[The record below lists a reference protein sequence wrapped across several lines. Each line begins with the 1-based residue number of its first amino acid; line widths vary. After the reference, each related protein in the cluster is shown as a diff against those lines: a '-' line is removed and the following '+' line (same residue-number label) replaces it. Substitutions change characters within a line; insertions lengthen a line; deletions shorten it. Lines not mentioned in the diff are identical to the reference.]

1 MSRACAR
8 SGRTE
13 AEKCRVPAWLDK
25 KNEEME
31 GCMDRRSLL
40 KFLLAGLALP
50 ASLTVHAAQAVR
62 RVRVSQSGGATR
74 FLLDLSGPVIA
85 NSFSLESPPRLVLDL
100 QQAVLNAPLSNLALD
115 GTPVRA
121 IRSGKTP
128 AGDLRIV
135 LDLANSGVRGE
146 LRPVSAGSHRLELEL
161 VDPSF
166 RVAAAAGAT
175 QAALE
180 PPKGKSNRDL
190 LVVIDAGH
198 GGKDPGAVGAK
209 GEQEKIVAL
218 QIATLLAKRVNAQK
232 GYKARLVRTDDIFIP
247 LRKRAELAQ
256 RLNADLFVSVHADA
270 APRLTASGASVFAL
284 SQGGATS
291 SMARWMAERE
301 NGADSVGGGLAVK
314 LRKNDPMVAGVLLD
328 MSMNATI
335 STSLDLGHQVL
346 SRLGDVSGLHQSK
359 VEQAGFAVLKSAA
372 IPSILVETGFISNAG
387 DCRRLHD
394 VRHQRKVAD
403 AIFAGVD
410 GYFRQQPPPGSLIA
424 AMARMGM
431 A

>member
-1 MSRACAR
+1 M
-8 SGRTE
+8 
-13 AEKCRVPAWLDK
+13 
-25 KNEEME
+25 N
-31 GCMDRRSLL
+31 RRSLL

-50 ASLTVHAAQAVR
+50 VSFVAQASQAVR
-62 RVRVSQSGGATR
+62 RVTVSRTAGSTT
-74 FLLDLSGPVIA
+74 FLLDLSGPVVA
-85 NSFSLESPPRLVLDL
+85 NSFNLESPPRLVLDL
-100 QQAVLNAPLSNLALD
+100 RQAVLDAPLNDLLLD

-121 IRSGKTP
+121 IRSGQTP
-128 AGDLRIV
+128 TGDLRIV
-135 LDLANSGVRGE
+135 LDLADASVRGE
-146 LRPVSAGSHRLELEL
+146 IRPVPGNAKRLELRL
-161 VDPSF
+161 ANLPAA
-166 RVAAAAGAT
+166 VAN
-175 QAALE
+175 
-180 PPKGKSNRDL
+180 PVSKGKPGRDL

-209 GEQEKIVAL
+209 GEQEKLVAL

-232 GYKARLVRTDDIFIP
+232 GYKARLVRSDDIFIP

-284 SQGGATS
+284 SQNGASS
-291 SMARWMAERE
+291 SMARWMAQRE

-314 LRKNDPMVAGVLLD
+314 LRKDDPMVAGVLLD

-335 STSLDLGHQVL
+335 ATSLDLGHQVL
-346 SRLGDVSGLHQSK
+346 AQLSEVSSLHQSR

-372 IPSILVETGFISNAG
+372 VPSILVETGFISNAG

-394 VRHQRKVAD
+394 ARHQRKVAE
-403 AIFAGVD
+403 AIFAGVE

-424 AMARMGM
+424 ATAGVEP